1 MRRLV
6 RHVKGEIGSESGG
19 AYDRG
24 GKHRHTEKGA
34 VLILALVYIT
44 VISVMVATLTG
55 WASNNLNNTTKF
67 QNVSEEH
74 YALSS
79 AMDTAI
85 ESERYT
91 PDPSS
96 PTSNP
101 TSLGQ
106 CWAPSG
112 AYQLPVTGT
121 LDGYVISVW
130 CTTSINLVS
139 KVTRTLTAYACPSSV
154 SMANCQLTPSLT
166 AIVEFD
172 DYPSPEGPQL
182 LLQCNLQGSKECG
195 YSETFLSWEWGGDT

>member
-55 WASNNLNNTTKF
+55 WASNDLNNTTKF

-85 ESERYT
+85 ENERYSPYPT
-91 PDPSS
+91 PLPST
-96 PTSNP
+96 PT
-101 TSLGQ
+101 LGD
-106 CWAPSG
+106 CWKPG
-112 AYQLPVTGT
+112 GPYQLPVTGT

-130 CTTSINLVS
+130 CSTSENLVS
-139 KVTRTLTAYACPSSV
+139 KVTRTMTAYACLSSL
-154 SMANCQLTPSLT
+154 SMIQCGLTPGLT
-166 AIVEFD
+166 AVVEFD

-182 LLQCNLQGSKECG
+182 LLQCNLQGSKQCG
-195 YSETFLSWEWGGDT
+195 YSETFLSWQWGVGN